1 MCVCVCVYV
10 DPLLLKWTKSDFRV
24 LRKMDLKFLVG
35 VQIVGNN
42 LWNNR
47 LILGTVVMS
56 IVDLHKC
63 LLHIL
68 MNFEEKRD
76 FYNVSS
82 NELSRTSV
90 IYAVKVN
97 QVYLIHL
104 WPERLA
110 VIGSGTSESTRDD
123 PVFF

>member
-1 MCVCVCVYV
+1 
-10 DPLLLKWTKSDFRV
+10 
-24 LRKMDLKFLVG
+24 MDLKFLVG

-42 LWNNR
+42 LWDNR

-104 WPERLA
+104 
-110 VIGSGTSESTRDD
+110 
-123 PVFF
+123 